1 MAVDQRK
8 IDKMSSERVTPGNEL
23 GDLTEV
29 QNQVNAVN
37 AERMNNLAQ
46 ERIESQSVQETNTNL
61 RTAVE
66 IATDDSGNVVQQPQ
80 RTLPA
85 SSGNLRPETRALL
98 ANYGVNPNIT
108 ETNNRKS
115 TTNSSRNSTSRT
127 SPGTGNVSNVTNINN
142 VTNNT
147 TNTETKVEIRKG
159 GIETSTPQIPISVPQ
174 PQETNTAKFK
184 TCRRR

>member
-80 RTLPA
+80 RTSPA
-85 SSGNLRPETRALL
+85 LVCPSL
-98 ANYGVNPNIT
+98 NPNTIL
-108 ETNNRKS
+108 KS
-115 TTNSSRNSTSRT
+115 F
-127 SPGTGNVSNVTNINN
+127 SNFFNDSLSGFQNLVRSIAPRR
-142 VTNNT
+142 T
-147 TNTETKVEIRKG
+147 TNTFI
-159 GIETSTPQIPISVPQ
+159 
-174 PQETNTAKFK
+174 
-184 TCRRR
+184 